1 MSEVKKIYAALVKV
15 ADGLRQQGISKSS
28 SSGNDKGKF
37 TFKYRGIDAVYG
49 ALSPLLAENQLIIR
63 PASIVREQD
72 SQSGSMRLVRIKVT
86 YEAIC
91 AVDGSSITFEGIGEG
106 CDSSDK
112 AAGKAL
118 SYAYKTA
125 MFQLFCIP
133 VEGQDDSDSIVH
145 TIEQPFVL
153 ESNVKK
159 INRLES
165 EIVNCYSKESLKSIG
180 EDIAKLGLAKSD
192 PLRIRL
198 HNAYM
203 AQMKLIDEQVNQI

>member
-1 MSEVKKIYAALVKV
+1 MSEVKKIYEALVAI
-15 ADGLRQQGISKSS
+15 ADGLRKEGISKSS

-49 ALSPLLAENQLIIR
+49 ALSPLLAENKVIIR
-63 PASIVREQD
+63 PVTITREQD
-72 SQSGSMRLVRIKVT
+72 SMSGSMRLVRIRVQ

-91 AVDGSSITFEGIGEG
+91 ALDGSSITFEGIGEG

-145 TIEQPFVL
+145 TIEKPFVSEAIIRKA
-153 ESNVKK
+153 ESY
-159 INRLES
+159 EA
-165 EIVNCYSKESLKSIG
+165 EIANCFSMEELRSIG
-180 EDIAKLGLAKSD
+180 KDIKKLVLPDDLPIKT
-192 PLRIRL
+192 RL
-198 HNAYM
+198 TNAYK
-203 AQMKLIDEQVNQI
+203 AQKALIEDQVNQI

>member
-1 MSEVKKIYAALVKV
+1 MSEVKKIYEALVAI
-15 ADGLRQQGISKSS
+15 ADGLRKEGISKSS

-49 ALSPLLAENQLIIR
+49 ALSPLLADNKVIIR
-63 PASIVREQD
+63 PVTITREQD
-72 SQSGSMRLVRIKVT
+72 SVSGSMRLVRIRVQ

-91 AVDGSSITFEGIGEG
+91 ALDGSSITFEGIGEG

-145 TIEQPFVL
+145 TIEKPFVDEAIIRKA
-153 ESNVKK
+153 ESY
-159 INRLES
+159 EA
-165 EIVNCYSKESLKSIG
+165 EIANCFSMEELRSIG
-180 EDIAKLGLAKSD
+180 NDIKKLVLPDDLPIKARLTHAYKAQKALIED
-192 PLRIRL
+192 
-198 HNAYM
+198 
-203 AQMKLIDEQVNQI
+203 QVNQI